1 MPGGWVGNEW
11 NKKGIPGPVSKK
23 TEIKTC
29 GRDPGCDLVLE
40 HPTLSRLHARL
51 ELAADGLVWVHD
63 AGSSNGTFV
72 NRNDHWVR
80 IGKVV
85 LCIGDQIRF
94 GEVEV
99 PLQELTAVFG
109 RHASTR
115 LEAKRFRVR
124 HAGKT
129 TRTAAGQPGH
139 GPVLT
144 KPRRNP
150 VTGKVEDDR
159 PVNS

>member
-1 MPGGWVGNEW
+1 
-11 NKKGIPGPVSKK
+11 VSTR

-40 HPTLSRLHARL
+40 HPTLSRLQARL

-72 NRNDHWVR
+72 NRNDAWVR
-80 IGKVV
+80 VKKVV
-85 LCIGDQIRF
+85 LCIGDRIRF
-94 GEVEV
+94 GDVEV
-99 PLQELTAVFG
+99 PLQTLTAVFG
-109 RHASTR
+109 RRANTR

-124 HAGKT
+124 HA
-129 TRTAAGQPGH
+129 RHTARPFAGQQDH
-139 GPVLT
+139 GPAMH

-150 VTGKVEDDR
+150 VTGKIEEDR
-159 PVNS
+159 TSKT

>member
-1 MPGGWVGNEW
+1 ME
-11 NKKGIPGPVSKK
+11 SR
-23 TEIKTC
+23 TC

-72 NRNDHWVR
+72 NRNDAWVR
-80 IGKVV
+80 IEKAV
-85 LCIGDQIRF
+85 LCIGDRVRF
-94 GEVEV
+94 GDVEV
-99 PLQELTAVFG
+99 PLNELTAVFG
-109 RHASTR
+109 GHANTR

-124 HAGKT
+124 HAKNT
-129 TRTAAGQPGH
+129 VRPSADQPDRR
-139 GPVLT
+139 PAVN

-150 VTGKVEDDR
+150 LTGKIEENR
-159 PVNS
+159 SPKS

>member
-1 MPGGWVGNEW
+1 ME
-11 NKKGIPGPVSKK
+11 SR
-23 TEIKTC
+23 TC

-72 NRNDHWVR
+72 NRNDAWVR
-80 IGKVV
+80 IEKAV
-85 LCIGDQIRF
+85 LCIGDRVRF
-94 GEVEV
+94 GDVEV
-99 PLQELTAVFG
+99 PLNELTAVFG
-109 RHASTR
+109 GHANTR

-124 HAGKT
+124 HAKNT
-129 TRTAAGQPGH
+129 VRPSADQPDR
-139 GPVLT
+139 GPAVN

-150 VTGKVEDDR
+150 LTGKIEENR
-159 PVNS
+159 SPKS

>member
-1 MPGGWVGNEW
+1 MNT
-11 NKKGIPGPVSKK
+11 KA
-23 TEIKTC
+23 EIKTC
-29 GRDPGCDLVLE
+29 GRDPGCDLVFE

-51 ELAADGLVWVHD
+51 ELAGDGLVWVHD

-72 NRNDHWVR
+72 NRNDNWVR

-85 LCIGDQIRF
+85 LCIGDRIRF
-94 GEVEV
+94 GDVEV

-109 RHASTR
+109 KHAQTR
-115 LEAKRFRVR
+115 LEAQRFRVR
-124 HAGKT
+124 HTKKT
-129 TRTAAGQPGH
+129 TRPSVVQPDH
-139 GPVLT
+139 GPVLS

-150 VTGKVEDDR
+150 VTGKIEEDR